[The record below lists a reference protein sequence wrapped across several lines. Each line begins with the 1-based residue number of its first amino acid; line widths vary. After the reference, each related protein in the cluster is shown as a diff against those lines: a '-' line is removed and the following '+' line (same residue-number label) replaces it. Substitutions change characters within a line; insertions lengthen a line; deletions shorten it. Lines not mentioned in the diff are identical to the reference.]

1 MGLGHVKTS
10 VARRA
15 TRWRD
20 PAGINILIRE
30 FEDSWEKKVG
40 IGH

>member
-15 TRWRD
+15 TRGRD
-20 PAGINILIRE
+20 AAGINILIR
-30 FEDSWEKKVG
+30 D
-40 IGH
+40 